1 MVEEHKARGAEREDQ
16 EEDYDAAA
24 SLGVSTDELCQIDDM
39 LLKILTDNPDL
50 QPEDL
55 TPEILA
61 AYMSGEVDENDTA
74 GPDRQDEEDVGLEA

>member
-1 MVEEHKARGAEREDQ
+1 MVEEHKARSADREDQ

-50 QPEDL
+50 
-55 TPEILA
+55 
-61 AYMSGEVDENDTA
+61 
-74 GPDRQDEEDVGLEA
+74 

>member
-1 MVEEHKARGAEREDQ
+1 MVEEHKARGADREDQ
-16 EEDYDAAA
+16 EGDYDAAA

-50 QPEDL
+50 RPEDL
-55 TPEILA
+55 TPEILT
-61 AYMSGEVDENDTA
+61 AYMSGDMDERA